1 MEDRLNQMN
10 AVMQSMQ
17 KTLECNICLDL
28 LNQPLTTKCGHSF
41 CTDCIHQVVKNSR
54 NAAQCPLCLRH
65 VTRRSLGHNR
75 KIIELVAAV
84 RDIIAS
90 IKRDCC
96 FEVTPSKYRPR
107 RQPVI
112 PCEEDDSENEEN
124 DEPRRG
130 MRKRAVTSHYNP
142 EVYVPKPRAKPAKQ
156 RILASSSGEEL
167 NLCIDGKT
175 EMTAVNAAPLHG
187 ETTLHSYIT
196 QEHSYSSPTKQ
207 EPHERSAQI
216 KGSQP
221 GKSKG
226 KVASRGKSRSLAV
239 KSGKVVTKPI
249 HTYMNKVNDDD
260 HISASQQ
267 ADNKMDF
274 NEAVLNGGE
283 GTSASLGCKLDH
295 ETSTDKVEKWL
306 NNSREVGFRIGLK
319 QSSDSM
325 FVPSSEG
332 SQSLHVIEDQKAVK
346 SSAALS
352 LSSLKVLDG
361 TSSSDSKVIK
371 GKAPCDI
378 HVGASDSANDSGHT
392 SSHSKMPKF
401 FKSKGKNIFDADDK
415 DFDKNDFQKFDV
427 DDIETVIFETRN
439 QFKGT
444 PDDPYKFIPSQKTP
458 KQKVQSKR
466 GRVTRFKARGS
477 LNITRGRMRVRGQ
490 GTRASVP
497 GVMEDRRDSVA
508 DFGLQSS
515 TVSHTQS
522 TPAVKGKNPV
532 QELNVSIIKKPD
544 VTINQKGP
552 RESTIVCTRDDDDDD
567 DYYGIP
573 DSCPVNTKDEF
584 DEMVSDVKEKTL
596 SIREENDP
604 TNLQNDEEEENLL
617 FITPAQGTGDSE
629 AKDGALPDVG
639 KAECLAESMQ
649 MKEGTKRNKSK
660 ITESKKTIVA
670 NKSSKLSKSKK
681 ESSDSESSNH
691 SNKSNVAQKMSKA
704 VKAREEIEAIKALF
718 DEVDEHQLSTVSI
731 DEDEKQRKIKDT
743 AKDHK
748 LRQDIS
754 WHNQTLENTE
764 LNKTIT
770 EKKTVPMPPPKA
782 PLRSRKVKF
791 LPDLSKT
798 HPVPSTSHG
807 NELSTSSK
815 SVTSASACVAK
826 SSRGR
831 GLNKPSVK
839 TNVRYGSEAKQKILE
854 PNKIQAVSINI
865 KDTKSPGWSHVT
877 GAQKDLKTRHTSLN
891 ITGGEQRN
899 ESDTKSESV
908 THNHTSYIPSSLE
921 TNLIID
927 DQTQENDIEHLQSSQ
942 SKVERAKKLKR
953 IVQQL
958 RETEGDRAEVPKL
971 CEDKIPES
979 IQEQVLDQQ
988 NDVDKEESVEKILV
1002 KEREIEQ
1009 ESQVGKSSANYPT
1022 ETEPFE
1028 CSDLPIDPP
1037 DLTPSC
1043 ITSIGNT
1050 QPKKRKA
1057 DDASSEDIQSRQ
1069 TKKPSKLARKT
1080 FDLRGKRD
1088 NGKDVEKHVK
1098 TAKNGALGSA
1108 RISANLPHK
1117 DREILVTESPL
1128 CAANPLQKEKALGT
1142 TSKPCDD
1149 SQATSIKDVTK
1160 PASSAPSEFQISPA
1174 VSVSLEVQQSAA
1186 VNAPSSF
1193 RPSPLYPDTFPEKP
1207 RLPHHTISPSMAST
1221 SRASLPEEVILDSAS
1236 TSTSSLGIQSFTSHV
1251 IPFKKVGALSTKRCV
1266 TASEEAAKLES
1277 CGSFVKDLCL
1287 HSVPCEVYQV
1297 LMKYMNLLLTE
1308 KERHSECCS
1317 GKVELSGRTCSLGS
1331 QELPKMGSHEKQVM
1345 VKEDVNV
1352 MTEKGD
1358 DENNSGCVNNHPYDS
1373 EVPNSCDTEELE
1385 MAIPL
1390 PVSGIAT
1397 RSARDRG
1404 KSNIIRHSFVKETR
1418 EKKELN
1424 EKIGSKSFSATD
1436 SLKPKS
1442 TGRDKENVTNNR
1454 RSTRDSQSSQPTLKV
1469 SQSKEDKSGCHK
1481 ETSQDEK
1488 EVVDQCEAEWGQ
1500 FEEASELMKTDEP
1513 DNNCISEISSSIG
1526 NKSVKPSSSTK
1537 TSSQDSEKCIE
1548 KEFDQVEDCVPS
1560 SCEIDCSQQ
1569 STSLLSATDLNS
1581 VKYNH
1586 VSKIE
1591 EKLQKQN
1598 PKNKERS
1605 ASLKINADVV
1615 DIEKENLKNRSNLQL
1630 AINRPKRRPLQ
1641 SGLPDLQNI
1650 MSQGFRDAKSPV
1662 NEKIETSQLGQLSQ
1676 TGSKL
1681 LSQRP
1686 SSTKCLVVNDVN
1698 SSGRSTRGNAPLD
1711 NKSSNSLEDR
1721 ELIASGSALED
1732 DDNSTQRKF
1741 KRIKRPVSSS
1751 SSEDSDSENITVT
1764 RKRKLKVVSS
1774 GSDRSFSG
1782 KKAKIDRKGEKQ
1794 EGQHILDSEEM
1805 TVMERFDQNVW
1816 EYFGHPDMD
1825 LMEGKEKG
1833 QESPITIEDASQSDK
1848 HVDQLI
1854 PSDEDIPN
1862 TDDVMRNVEAD
1873 LALIKKMRENKN
1885 DSQITV
1891 DLSSQVSDHSSLN
1904 VPSLSVNT
1912 KSLLNKADGNLS
1924 VAENLLDSEDALLQ
1938 DFCTPVVKGKKIS
1951 VKATLN
1957 NVERPSKS
1965 FSTSTVTKGFDAQ
1978 VIGESDEE
1986 SEGDLDNVSHG
1997 SAHSSQSEAIS
2008 TQKHKQVQSEVEVLK
2023 ARVRELE
2030 AEMKKKSNEKQISDK
2045 NSKGSE
2051 QPVNH
2056 KETKD
2061 DKGHE
2066 SEEELFSSLPDFN
2079 PSTEPSLPLTNKPS
2093 SSVSS
2098 RSTGKAVCP
2107 PVREAY
2113 HLVCTGLNSNEM
2125 LKVDE
2130 FIKRVAT
2137 AGSSLKKS
2145 WASNVTHVIVKTDK
2159 DMLAQRTLKY
2169 LYGVAAG
2176 CWVIS
2181 LQWVFDSLSLNKVL
2195 PEIDYEVLDCTG
2207 APGPRRSRTY
2217 FKPIFENY
2225 EFFLKPP
2232 FLEVSVDQL
2241 KDLLELCGARIIK
2254 SPGEFSQNKNVMKLI
2269 IVQTDTKHDVQ
2280 SYLTKYQKV
2289 TLGHDWIIECVGMHS
2304 HVCIT
2309 PFVVGNPRKHHFAS
2323 SGIPAALLE
2332 ESQELSC
2339 SQVL

>member
-10 AVMQSMQ
+10 AVLQSMQ

-28 LNQPLTTKCGHSF
+28 LNKPLTTKCGHSF

-54 NAAQCPLCLRH
+54 NAAQCPLCLCH

-75 KIIELVAAV
+75 KITGLVAAV

-90 IKRDCC
+90 IKKDCC

-156 RILASSSGEEL
+156 RILASSGGEEL

-175 EMTAVNAAPLHG
+175 EMIAVNAAPLHG
-187 ETTLHSYIT
+187 ETTLHSYIA

-226 KVASRGKSRSLAV
+226 KVASRGKSRSVAV
-239 KSGKVVTKPI
+239 KSGKVLSKPI
-249 HTYMNKVNDDD
+249 HTYMNKGNSDD

-267 ADNKMDF
+267 ADNKIDF
-274 NEAVLNGGE
+274 NDAVLNGGE
-283 GTSASLGCKLDH
+283 GTSAPLGCKLDH
-295 ETSTDKVEKWL
+295 ETSADKVEKWL
-306 NNSREVGFRIGLK
+306 NNSSEVGFRIGLK

-325 FVPSSEG
+325 SVPNSED
-332 SQSLHVIEDQKAVK
+332 SQSFHVIEDQKAVK
-346 SSAALS
+346 PSAS
-352 LSSLKVLDG
+352 LSSLKVLGG
-361 TSSSDSKVIK
+361 TSSSGSKVIK

-378 HVGASDSANDSGHT
+378 HVASDSASESGHN
-392 SSHSKMPKF
+392 SSHSKVPKF
-401 FKSKGKNIFDADDK
+401 FKSKTKNIYGADDK
-415 DFDKNDFQKFDV
+415 DFEKNDFKKFDD

-439 QFKGT
+439 EFKGT

-458 KQKVQSKR
+458 KQKAQPKK

-477 LNITRGRMRVRGQ
+477 LNITRGKMRVRGQ

-497 GVMEDRRDSVA
+497 GGMEDRRDSVA
-508 DFGLQSS
+508 DFGLRSS

-522 TPAVKGKNPV
+522 TPAIKGKNAM
-532 QELNVSIIKKPD
+532 QEFDVSVIKNSD
-544 VTINQKGP
+544 ITFNQKGP
-552 RESTIVCTRDDDDDD
+552 CESTIVCTRDDDDDD

-584 DEMVSDVKEKTL
+584 DEMVSDVKEKT
-596 SIREENDP
+596 SSFREENDP

-617 FITPAQGTGDSE
+617 FVTPAQGTGDVE
-629 AKDGALPDVG
+629 AKDGVLPNVV
-639 KAECLAESMQ
+639 KAECLAENTQ
-649 MKEGTKRNKSK
+649 MKEGTKLNKSK
-660 ITESKKTIVA
+660 NTESKKTLVA
-670 NKSSKLSKSKK
+670 KKSSKLSKSKK
-681 ESSDSESSNH
+681 ESSDSESSSH
-691 SNKSNVAQKMSKA
+691 SNKSNVAQSVSKA
-704 VKAREEIEAIKALF
+704 AKAKEEIEAIKALF
-718 DEVDEHQLSTVSI
+718 DEVDEHQLSTVSV

-743 AKDHK
+743 EKDHK

-764 LNKTIT
+764 LNKTIS
-770 EKKTVPMPPPKA
+770 EGKAISMPPPKA

-791 LPDLSKT
+791 LPDLSKMP
-798 HPVPSTSHG
+798 PVPSTSQG
-807 NELSTSSK
+807 NESSTSSK
-815 SVTSASACVAK
+815 SVTSASASVAK

-831 GLNKPSVK
+831 GLSKASVK

-854 PNKIQAVSINI
+854 PSKIQAVSINI
-865 KDTKSPGWSHVT
+865 KDSKSPGWSHVT
-877 GAQKDLKTRHTSLN
+877 GAQKDLRTRHTSLN

-899 ESDTKSESV
+899 ETDTKAESGM
-908 THNHTSYIPSSLE
+908 HNHTSYIPSSLE

-942 SKVERAKKLKR
+942 SKVERAKKLKH

-958 RETEGDRAEVPKL
+958 REAEGDSEEMPKL

-988 NDVDKEESVEKILV
+988 NEVDKEGNVDKMLI

-1009 ESQVGKSSANYPT
+1009 ESQLGKSSANYPT

-1028 CSDLPIDPP
+1028 CSDIPIDPP
-1037 DLTPSC
+1037 DLTLSS

-1057 DDASSEDIQSRQ
+1057 DDASSEDMQSRQ

-1080 FDLRGKRD
+1080 FDLGGKRD
-1088 NGKDVEKHVK
+1088 NGKDMDKRVK
-1098 TAKNGALGSA
+1098 TAKNGALVSA

-1117 DREILVTESPL
+1117 EREILATESPL
-1128 CAANPLQKEKALGT
+1128 CVANPPQKEKEALGT
-1142 TSKPCDD
+1142 TSKPCNN
-1149 SQATSIKDVTK
+1149 SQATSFKEVTK
-1160 PASSAPSEFQISPA
+1160 PASSAPSELQISQA
-1174 VSVSLEVQQSAA
+1174 VSVSLELQQSSAI
-1186 VNAPSSF
+1186 NASSNLQPS
-1193 RPSPLYPDTFPEKP
+1193 LLCPDTFPEKP
-1207 RLPHHTISPSMAST
+1207 RLPHHTLSPSMAST
-1221 SRASLPEEVILDSAS
+1221 SRAGIPEEVILDSAS
-1236 TSTSSLGIQSFTSHV
+1236 TSATSLGIQSFTSRV
-1251 IPFKKVGALSTKRCV
+1251 IPFRSVGALCTKRCV
-1266 TASEEAAKLES
+1266 TASEEATKLEA

-1287 HSVPCEVYQV
+1287 HSIPCEVYQV
-1297 LMKYMNLLLTE
+1297 LMKYMNVLLAE

-1317 GKVELSGRTCSLGS
+1317 GKVGELSGRSCSLGS
-1331 QELPKMGSHEKQVM
+1331 QELPKVGSHEKQVM
-1345 VKEDVNV
+1345 PKEDTNV
-1352 MTEKGD
+1352 MIEKVD
-1358 DENNSGCVNNHPYDS
+1358 DENNSGCINTHPCDS

-1390 PVSGIAT
+1390 PLSGIAT

-1404 KSNIIRHSFVKETR
+1404 KSNVISQTFVKKTR

-1442 TGRDKENVTNNR
+1442 IGRDKENVSNNR
-1454 RSTRDSQSSQPTLKV
+1454 RSTRDSQLSQPTLKV
-1469 SQSKEDKSGCHK
+1469 SQSKDSKSGCLK
-1481 ETSQDEK
+1481 ETSQHEK
-1488 EVVDQCEAEWGQ
+1488 EAVDQCEVEWGQ
-1500 FEEASELMKTDEP
+1500 FEETSELMKTDEA
-1513 DNNCISEISSSIG
+1513 DNNCISEISSSSG
-1526 NKSVKPSSSTK
+1526 NKNVKPSSSTK
-1537 TSSQDSEKCIE
+1537 TSSQDSEKFIE
-1548 KEFDQVEDCVPS
+1548 KEFSQLEDCLPS

-1569 STSLLSATDLNS
+1569 SESLLTATDLNS
-1581 VKYNH
+1581 MKYNH

-1615 DIEKENLKNRSNLQL
+1615 DIEKENFKNRSNLQL

-1650 MSQGFRDAKSPV
+1650 MSQGIRDAKTPV
-1662 NEKIETSQLGQLSQ
+1662 GEKIETSQRGQLSQ

-1686 SSTKCLVVNDVN
+1686 SSTKCLVLNDVN
-1698 SSGRSTRGNAPLD
+1698 NSSRSTRGNAPFD
-1711 NKSSNSLEDR
+1711 NKSSNTIEDK
-1721 ELIASGSALED
+1721 ELIEGGSALED

-1751 SSEDSDSENITVT
+1751 SSEDSDSENITVA

-1782 KKAKIDRKGEKQ
+1782 KITKIDKKGEKQ

-1816 EYFGHPDMD
+1816 EYFGHPDKE
-1825 LMEGKEKG
+1825 LMEGTEKG

-1848 HVDQLI
+1848 HADQLI

-1873 LALIKKMRENKN
+1873 LALIRKMRQNKE
-1885 DSQITV
+1885 DSPVTV
-1891 DLSSQVSDHSSLN
+1891 DLSSQVSDHSSLS
-1904 VPSLSVNT
+1904 VPSLSMNT
-1912 KSLLNKADGNLS
+1912 KSLLNKAEKNLS
-1924 VAENLLDSEDALLQ
+1924 AAENLLDCEDAMFQ
-1938 DFCTPVVKGKKIS
+1938 DFCTPAIEGKNFVS
-1951 VKATLN
+1951 VKTTSDNA
-1957 NVERPSKS
+1957 ERSSKS
-1965 FSTSTVTKGFDAQ
+1965 FSTSTVTKGSDAQ
-1978 VIGESDEE
+1978 VIGESDDD
-1986 SEGDLDNVSHG
+1986 SEGDLDNVSHS

-2008 TQKHKQVQSEVEVLK
+2008 TQKHKQVQSEVELLK

-2030 AEMKKKSNEKQISDK
+2030 AEMKKKSNEKQISDT

-2051 QPVNH
+2051 QPVSH
-2056 KETKD
+2056 KENKD

-2066 SEEELFSSLPDFN
+2066 SEDELFSSLPDFN

-2093 SSVSS
+2093 SSI

-2107 PVREAY
+2107 PVQEAC

-2130 FIKRVAT
+2130 FIKRVAI

-2145 WASNVTHVIVKTDK
+2145 WASNITHVIVKTDK

-2309 PFVVGNPRKHHFAS
+2309 PFVVGNPRKHHFTS

-2339 SQVL
+2339 SQVP